1 VISNGSFKELPDSY
15 FQEWHTPNGKI
26 RITMKEHSV
35 LVTGYDKDY
44 VYINNPLKD
53 KPNQKVSMKD
63 FYASWKQM
71 GRQAISYVK

>member
-1 VISNGSFKELPDSY
+1 MPLGRYIIFLNQGSPVWVISNGSFKELPDSY

-53 KPNQKVSMKD
+53 KPNQK
-63 FYASWKQM
+63 FP
-71 GRQAISYVK
+71 